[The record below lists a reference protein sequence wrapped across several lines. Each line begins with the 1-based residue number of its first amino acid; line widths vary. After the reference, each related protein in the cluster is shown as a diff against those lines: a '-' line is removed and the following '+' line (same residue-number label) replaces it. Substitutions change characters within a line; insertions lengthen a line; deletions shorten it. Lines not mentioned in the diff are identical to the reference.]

1 MAKKIQLE
9 ITAAQFDMLNSILYR
24 VQDCMTWDEDMQ
36 RYTDADGFVMSCNKR
51 EYNTLKRIDLY
62 NSITKYKK

>member
-36 RYTDADGFVMSCNKR
+36 KYTDAGSFVMSCNKR